1 MVVSYPQYDKN
12 NVLTPSRKELGKSLA
27 RKSRRTFSFHAVQRS
42 FAKSEILKQF
52 KIMLRDE
59 MKSLLSE
66 PTLVGNRFDLSSM
79 VSYDWDDVYTAL
91 QRKAPVLA
99 QFLNTCLPRQS
110 KRRHTVLVMCIAL
123 LIYSHRRCT
132 IGQTIISVILFTGHA
147 GKQVIFEVF
156 QVYVEMINSP
166 F

>member
-1 MVVSYPQYDKN
+1 
-12 NVLTPSRKELGKSLA
+12 
-27 RKSRRTFSFHAVQRS
+27 
-42 FAKSEILKQF
+42 
-52 KIMLRDE
+52 

-66 PTLVGNRFDLSSM
+66 PTLVGNRFDLSSI

-99 QFLNTCLPRQS
+99 QFLNACLPRQS

-132 IGQTIISVILFTGHA
+132 IVQTIISVILFTGHA